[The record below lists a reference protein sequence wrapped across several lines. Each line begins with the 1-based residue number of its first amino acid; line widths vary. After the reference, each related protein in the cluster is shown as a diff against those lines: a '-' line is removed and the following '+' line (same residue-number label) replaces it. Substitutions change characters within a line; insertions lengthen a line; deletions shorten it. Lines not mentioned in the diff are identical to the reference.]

1 MDLYEKGVVD
11 AGSNV
16 NTKRSTFDLSHS
28 YKTGVSSGVLV
39 PFFMEEVLPGDTF
52 SVGTSFVTRMLT
64 PAVPV
69 MDNAYLDYFFF
80 FVPAR
85 IACNKEGTDD
95 KTFQKVMGENTTTA
109 WAAQNLPQMP
119 SIPLYAVFNAVNT
132 WCSQNVTGY
141 SNMNNAQKYAEMLKK
156 FRTTLWCYFGLPPVP
171 CLSTWNVS
179 GVPSMTQTQMNNFKV
194 SLAPF
199 YAYQTIWNR
208 RFRNENVTNPRYLMA
223 AQLCIST
230 PFELAKM
237 HDVYTDAL
245 PAPQKGDSVEL
256 AFLSGLAP
264 IDATTTQYTF
274 STTPSMQTLVQGVD
288 THPIM
293 SNASDGKLV
302 VDTSIDGSGYQ
313 AEINSSNLVAD
324 LSKTTGNSVID
335 VNSLRFSLALQSLY
349 ELEARSGSRYKEQ
362 LMAQFDV
369 DARDLPLDDPEFLG
383 GKHVPINI
391 DTVLATTGANNQA
404 LGDTGAFSNTY
415 DDDGVFVKSFTQ
427 HGFIIGMFGIRT
439 HQSYFQ
445 GINKKWR
452 HLSKLDFFNRMFAHI
467 GEQPIKLSELY
478 LADDNDDHVF
488 GYQEAWYEYRAHED
502 QITGSLNP
510 VYGDDG
516 LKKWT
521 FANPMGSTPSLS
533 DAFMFQSPANIGD
546 TLVDTTSYTQFICD
560 FYFNVKAAR
569 IMPLMSTPSSLI
581 GRY

>member
-1 MDLYEKGVVD
+1 MDLYEKGIVD
-11 AGSNV
+11 VGSNV

-28 YKTGVSSGVLV
+28 YKTGISSGKLV
-39 PFFMEEVLPGDTF
+39 PFFMEEVLPGDSF

-69 MDNAYLDYFFF
+69 MDNAFLDYFFF

-85 IACNKEGTDD
+85 IAMNKEGTDG
-95 KTFQKVMGENTTTA
+95 KHFQRVMGENTTSA
-109 WAAQNLPQMP
+109 WAATSLPEVP
-119 SIPLYAVFNAVNT
+119 SIDLYSVFNAVNN
-132 WCSQNVTGY
+132 WCNFNVSGY
-141 SNMNNAQKYAEMLKK
+141 GSMSNANKYKEILKK
-156 FRTTLWCYFGLPPVP
+156 FSRTLWCYFGLPAVP

-179 GVPSMTQTQMNNFKV
+179 DVPSMSQSKMQAVKV

-199 YAYQTIWNR
+199 FAYQTIWNR
-208 RFRNENVTNPRYLMA
+208 RFRNENVTNPRYETNAVLV
-223 AQLCIST
+223 ISE
-230 PFELAKM
+230 PYELAKM
-237 HDVYTDAL
+237 HDVFTDAL
-245 PAPQKGDSVEL
+245 PAPQKGSSVEL

-264 IDATTTQYTF
+264 IDATSTQYNF
-274 STTPSMQTLVQGVD
+274 SITPSMQTLVQISS

-293 SNASDGKLV
+293 SNANDGKLV
-302 VDTSIDGSGYQ
+302 IDTGITGTGYQ

-324 LSKTTGNSVID
+324 LSRTTGNSVID

-362 LMAQFDV
+362 LMAQFEV

-391 DTVLATTGANNQA
+391 DTVLATTGGTNQA

-415 DDDGVFVKSFTQ
+415 DNDGVFVKSFTQ
-427 HGFIIGMFGIRT
+427 HGYIIGMFGIRT

-478 LADDNDDHVF
+478 LNSDNDEHVF

-510 VYGDDG
+510 VYGEDG

-521 FANPMGSTPSLS
+521 FANPMVSTPSLS
-533 DAFMFQSPANIGD
+533 DSFMFQSSANIGD
-546 TLVDTTSYTQFICD
+546 TLVDSTSYTQFICD

-569 IMPLMSTPSSLI
+569 ILPLLSTPSSLI